1 MHNKILQSAVLV
13 RIVKETSTITE
24 RKLIEIDAV
33 EYIEVV
39 AIYTRGA

>member
-1 MHNKILQSAVLV
+1 MHNKIIQSAVLV
-13 RIVKETSTITE
+13 RIVKETYTITE
-24 RKLIEIDAV
+24 RKIIELDVV

>member
-1 MHNKILQSAVLV
+1 MHNKIIQSAVLV
-13 RIVKETSTITE
+13 RIVKETYTITE
-24 RKLIEIDAV
+24 RKIIKLDVV